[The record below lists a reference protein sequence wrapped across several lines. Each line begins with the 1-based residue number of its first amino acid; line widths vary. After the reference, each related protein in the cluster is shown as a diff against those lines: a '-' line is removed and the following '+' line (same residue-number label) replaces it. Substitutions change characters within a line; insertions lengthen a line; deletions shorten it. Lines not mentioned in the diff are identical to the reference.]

1 MQLGLM
7 TNLSMNTY
15 SKIKIFIN
23 KRGLRYVVVGGVNTL
38 FGYLLTV
45 FLFYL
50 LVNKIEIIIILVISN
65 ILSISF
71 SFLTYKLFV
80 FKTLGNWVKEYARC
94 YLVYGGI
101 SVVGISLTWLF
112 LDIFHINIWIAQAIS
127 ILIVI
132 IFSYHGHK
140 KFTFRTNYE

>member
-127 ILIVI
+127 ILIAI